1 MPIGHDPAGL
11 DRCAHA
17 AGGDAAGRRGPP
29 VIVPLDTIEL
39 APLPQH
45 CGSRLARG
53 SRPDSQMS
61 AMEWPWSG

>member
-1 MPIGHDPAGL
+1 MTLQGLIVALMLRAEMLLVGAAPA
-11 DRCAHA
+11 
-17 AGGDAAGRRGPP
+17 